1 MFFGGQSKLLTIFVL
16 DIMEETVKSILMN
29 VKKLNVKTMLNVLME
44 LMSISVI
51 VNLDTLEYI
60 VKWT

>member
-1 MFFGGQSKLLTIFVL
+1 MLNIFVS
-16 DIMEETVKSILMN
+16 DIMEETVKSISMN
-29 VKKLNVKTMLNVLME
+29 VKKLNVKIMLNVLMV

-51 VNLDTLEYI
+51 VSLDTLEYI

>member
-1 MFFGGQSKLLTIFVL
+1 MLTIFVS

-51 VNLDTLEYI
+51 VSLDTLEYI